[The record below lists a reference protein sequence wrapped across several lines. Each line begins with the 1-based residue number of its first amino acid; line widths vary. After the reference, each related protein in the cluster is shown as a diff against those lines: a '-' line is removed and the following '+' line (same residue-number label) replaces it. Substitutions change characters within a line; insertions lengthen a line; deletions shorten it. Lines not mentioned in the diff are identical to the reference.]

1 MSEDY
6 YFCFTA
12 SLRIYG
18 DIEDL
23 DEITSVVGV
32 KPTSSHLKGDRRS
45 ERAKPYKQAMWAY
58 EPNIPETES
67 LSKHL
72 NALWGAIGESAE
84 KIKKLKEKYRV
95 DIFCGYRS
103 DCDHA
108 GFEVDH
114 NSLTIF
120 NKLEVPF
127 GVSVIVLP
135 PE

>member
-23 DEITSVVGV
+23 DEITNAVGIM
-32 KPTSSHLKGDRRS
+32 PTSSHLKGDRRS
-45 ERAKPYKQAMWAY
+45 EMAKPYKQAMWAY
-58 EPNIPETES
+58 EPNVPEEES
-67 LSKHL
+67 LSRHL
-72 NALWGAIGESAE
+72 NALWAAIGENADA
-84 KIKKLKEKYRV
+84 IKRLKEKYQV

-108 GFEVDH
+108 GFSVDH
-114 NSLTIF
+114 ASLTVF
-120 NKLEVPF
+120 HKLEVPF
-127 GVSVIVLP
+127 EMSVIVLP
-135 PE
+135 PD